1 MFRVYILL
9 IEINYCRNCHLLH
22 VADILHVDQSCK
34 NWHNI
39 LVNFGCSCLLLHG
52 GYFKE
57 TTAPIHQYFFTPIV
71 SIYVVELFHMV
82 DSVALCGRK

>member
-1 MFRVYILL
+1 MNLSVTFCENFWIIAEIFRVYILL

-57 TTAPIHQYFFTPIV
+57 TTAPIH
-71 SIYVVELFHMV
+71 
-82 DSVALCGRK
+82 